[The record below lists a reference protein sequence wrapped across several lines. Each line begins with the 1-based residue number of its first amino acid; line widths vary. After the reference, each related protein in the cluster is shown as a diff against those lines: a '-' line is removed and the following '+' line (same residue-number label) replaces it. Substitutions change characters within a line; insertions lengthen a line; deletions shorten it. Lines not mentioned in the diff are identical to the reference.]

1 MVSGISVYGSREQK
15 KVEAIRA
22 ENQINEAPNLSDRSD
37 KIGEEGKGDSDKI
50 GQANGVDNREV
61 ANDHEGI
68 VEKTASSGDEQAIK
82 QKEEPIQPEVE
93 PEKEEATI
101 EEPIIEEGIIEET
114 TIEEPIIE
122 EVIVEEPVIEDV
134 PVEPEPAEPEF
145 IEPEVVPVPF
155 AEPSPLM
162 ESFSD
167 IFINEKS
174 DIVKKPTTVKEFEAI
189 LLHMCVTDT
198 LTYSI
203 VYEGTNFDE
212 LLTAE
217 TQAKIAKAFD
227 LVFNKYPEYMSFTNR
242 MTYKAK
248 GGSDQVTLTFIL
260 SSETGMDEA
269 TLIQYREAFFVESM
283 EIVSGLKAS
292 GKIYDGQSDR
302 EKALILFDWVVQNT
316 EYDNNFAAESYTG
329 YGVYANGLGV
339 CQGYT
344 AAYNALSKCA
354 GLRVEGVGGV
364 ADGVDHIWTRAL
376 FAGDN
381 MYIDATWGDSYANSD
396 QVNYDYFLVDG
407 DVLATSHT
415 W

>member
-1 MVSGISVYGSREQK
+1 MKKKIIVGLCVFIILVSGIRVYGSQEQK
-15 KVEAIRA
+15 GLEEIRT
-22 ENQINEAPNLSDRSD
+22 ENQVNEALNFSDRVDETD
-37 KIGEEGKGDSDKI
+37 KEGKDDSDNI
-50 GQANGVDNREV
+50 GQVNDFDNRELV
-61 ANDHEGI
+61 SDHEDI
-68 VEKTASSGDEQAIK
+68 VEKAAASGDEQAIK
-82 QKEEPIQPEVE
+82 QKEEPTEPEVE
-93 PEKEEATI
+93 PEREEPTI
-101 EEPIIEEGIIEET
+101 EEPIV
-114 TIEEPIIE
+114 EEPMA
-122 EVIVEEPVIEDV
+122 EEPVIEDAL
-134 PVEPEPAEPEF
+134 VEPEPAEPEF
-145 IEPEVVPVPF
+145 VEPEPVPVPI
-155 AEPSPLM
+155 AEPSPFM

-167 IFINEKS
+167 IFIKEKS
-174 DIVKKPTTVKEFEAI
+174 NIVKKPTTVKEFEAI

-203 VYEGTNFDE
+203 VYEGTKFDE

-227 LVFNKYPEYMSFTNR
+227 SVFNKYPEYMSFTNR

-248 GGSDQVTLTFIL
+248 GGTDQVTLTFIL

-269 TLIQYREAFFVESM
+269 TLIRYRKAFFVESM
-283 EIVSGLKAS
+283 EIVNGLKAS

-302 EKALILFDWVVQNT
+302 EKALVLFDWVVQNT
-316 EYDNNFAAESYTG
+316 EYDNDFAAESYTG

-376 FAGDN
+376 FAGDD
-381 MYIDATWGDSYANSD
+381 MYIDATWGDSYVNSD
-396 QVNYDYFLVDG
+396 RVNYDYFLVDG
-407 DVLATSHT
+407 DALATSHT